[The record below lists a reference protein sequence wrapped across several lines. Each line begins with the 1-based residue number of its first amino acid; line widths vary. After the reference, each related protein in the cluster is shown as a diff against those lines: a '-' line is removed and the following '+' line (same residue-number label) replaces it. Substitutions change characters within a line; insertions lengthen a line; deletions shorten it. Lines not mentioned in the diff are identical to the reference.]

1 MTNDPAVE
9 RAKYL
14 DWCSARVAEQFL
26 RLTPEET
33 YALAEEAV
41 REEPRAAV
49 VFGEVGGSGSGGGA
63 GVASAHRIMVERVTE
78 VLVARLGLP
87 SFEEWREAYRRDPA
101 VYDRDLLGFWRAASD
116 P

>member
-1 MTNDPAVE
+1 
-9 RAKYL
+9 
-14 DWCSARVAEQFL
+14 
-26 RLTPEET
+26 
-33 YALAEEAV
+33 
-41 REEPRAAV
+41 
-49 VFGEVGGSGSGGGA
+49 
-63 GVASAHRIMVERVTE
+63 MVERVTE